1 MDILLSDGLRICS
14 DPALLLLLEGQSLG
28 PAETYPPV
36 ASILWVLTLS
46 LQSAN

>member
-36 ASILWVLTLS
+36 ASILWVFRVPIKI
-46 LQSAN
+46 